1 MAFVEQQAVLV
12 GVCVAGK
19 NVEVHLLPSSHLLN
33 SKECLWVCMLQAG
46 VEFLLLAQQPQ
57 RAFELAQT
65 HDEMDAYVRLTESAN
80 SAAEAARVGD
90 YYEARGAAESA
101 GDSFVKAGQLERAMQ
116 LYIKVGS

>member
-1 MAFVEQQAVLV
+1 MW
-12 GVCVAGK
+12 VCV
-19 NVEVHLLPSSHLLN
+19 
-33 SKECLWVCMLQAG
+33 LQAG

-90 YYEARGAAESA
+90 YYEVRGAAEPA
-101 GDSFVKAGQLERAMQ
+101 GDSFVKAGQLERALQ
-116 LYIKVGS
+116 LYLKVRSWSGGAGNQILLLAGCDCRVGS